1 MHRSHPLQQNNSFA
15 GVWGK
20 RTLLLS
26 ALGGFDCLSNKRNGL
41 AMAQPLEGI
50 RVLELGNYIAGPF
63 CGMLLADMGA
73 DVIKIEP
80 PHIGDHTRMFPPII
94 NGESACFANL
104 NRNKRSIILD
114 LKNPDDH
121 AVVLKLVT
129 TADIVIEN
137 NRPGALEKLG
147 LGSKDLLALKPNLVY
162 VSASGFGQTGP
173 YRRRGGVNF
182 TMEAFAGSLSICGEP
197 DDMPMRTGIQTADII
212 AALFATYSALSGI
225 IGVLRNKK
233 GHSFDVTLSETTI
246 AAAVWETA
254 EYLATGDVPRRLGHR
269 HRVHTPAQLFETTD
283 GRYIALSAAT
293 DDHFYKLAK
302 LLGLQAELATPQF
315 ATKIARKANEDALLD
330 LLNPAI
336 RKWKVDDLV
345 AELDA
350 LGIPCSPVNDYAQV
364 FNDPHIT
371 ARAVVVE
378 VEHPIMGKT
387 RTVRNPI
394 LMDSDGPSIR
404 RPAPTHGQ
412 HTSEILQELG
422 VDSARSE
429 AGASPSIRSSLGA
442 G

>member
-1 MHRSHPLQQNNSFA
+1 MTQPLQA
-15 GVWGK
+15 
-20 RTLLLS
+20 
-26 ALGGFDCLSNKRNGL
+26 
-41 AMAQPLEGI
+41 I

-80 PHIGDHTRMFPPII
+80 PHIGDHTRMFPPLV

-114 LKNPDDH
+114 LKKPEDH
-121 AVVLKLVT
+121 ATMLKLVA
-129 TADIVIEN
+129 TADVLIEN
-137 NRPGALEKLG
+137 NRPGAMEKLG
-147 LGSKDLLALKPNLVY
+147 LGSKDLLAIKPELVY

-197 DDMPMRTGIQTADII
+197 DGMPMRTGIQTADIV
-212 AALFATYSALSGI
+212 AALFTTYSALTGI

-233 GHSFDVTLSETTI
+233 GHSFDVTLSESTI

-254 EYLATGDVPRRLGHR
+254 EYLTTGEVPKRLGHR
-269 HRVHTPAQLFETTD
+269 HRVHTPAQLFETKD
-283 GRYIALSAAT
+283 DRYVALSAAT
-293 DDHFYKLAK
+293 DDHFFKLAK
-302 LLGLQAELATPQF
+302 LLGLQDELTAPPF
-315 ATKIARKANEDALLD
+315 ATKVARKTNEDALLA

-345 AELDA
+345 RELDS

-364 FNDPHIT
+364 LDDPHIK
-371 ARAVVVE
+371 ARGLVVE
-378 VEHPIMGKT
+378 VDHPVMGKT
-387 RTVRNPI
+387 KTIRNPV
-394 LMDSDGPSIR
+394 LMDSDGPVIS

-412 HTSEILQELG
+412 HTVEILRELDGTAAVSKASERVLGSIARQQEKM
-422 VDSARSE
+422 
-429 AGASPSIRSSLGA
+429 
-442 G
+442 